1 MEKAS
6 KALIMATGV
15 ILGVMLLS
23 LMLYI
28 FRQGAK
34 VTKSYDERQI
44 SRQLELYNSN
54 FEYYNKSNNTIMD
67 IISLANLAFDVNMDS
82 NYDKLNTVQVEI
94 SIGKEK
100 KFFYIPN
107 IYCPK
112 CYEPRCQKCS
122 ESSSV
127 DFKNNKCKCCG
138 NIIFTERN
146 KIVSKGGKIISI
158 YDLVNLTLEELSIE
172 ITDIKIKEDEGY
184 YSFSVNKDDKLSL
197 TKLRDGK
204 TIYKYLFEVEEPS
217 NFGYHEENMKVSRI
231 KLTLY
236 CNPEWGEKK

>member
-1 MEKAS
+1 MENAS
-6 KALIMATGV
+6 KALLMAAGV

-23 LMLYI
+23 SMIYM

-67 IISLANLAFDVNMDS
+67 IISLANLAFDVNMNS

-94 SIGKEK
+94 SIGNKS
-100 KFFYIPN
+100 FYIPN

-112 CYEPRCQKCS
+112 CYESECQKCS

-146 KIVSKGGKIISI
+146 KIVSNGGKIISI
-158 YDLVNLTLEELSIE
+158 YDLVNLTLEELSIQIE
-172 ITDIKIKEDEGY
+172 DIKIKEDEGY
-184 YSFSVNKDDKLSL
+184 YSFSVNDNDKLSL
-197 TKLRDGK
+197 TKLRNGK
-204 TIYKYLFEVEEPS
+204 TIYKYLFEVENSSDFE
-217 NFGYHEENMKVSRI
+217 YHEENMKVSRI
-231 KLTLY
+231 KLTPY